1 VPHRHQSTSAD
12 SRRTLRIAGAL
23 RQALAEGYA
32 SRDLRADVAAGL
44 VVGIV
49 ALPLAMA
56 LAIASGVPPQH
67 GIYTSIVAGAVIAIL
82 GGSRTSVSGPTA
94 AFVVLLAP
102 VSQRFGAGGLMI
114 ATFMAGAI
122 LVALGVAR
130 LGRWIQ
136 FIPHPVTTG
145 FTAGIGVV
153 IAVLQLKDFLGLEV
167 EHMPEHFP
175 ERVVALARSLPTAH
189 VPDLAIGAFTLAV
202 LVVWPKIARRL
213 PGPLVAMAL
222 GGGLAFLLSRWVEGF
237 RVDTIASRFTYVLGG
252 ELLHGIPRTPPHF
265 DWPWNWPGPGGRPIV
280 LSLGLLRELMGPAF
294 AIAAL
299 GAIESLLCAVVADGM
314 AGTKHDS
321 DVELVAQGIGNLVAP
336 LFGGIAATGAIART
350 ATGIRAGTRS
360 PIAAVVHA
368 AFVLAAVLL
377 LAPLLGY
384 LPMASLAALLLVVA
398 WNMSDARHF
407 VHVLRVAAKSDV
419 LVLLACF
426 SLTVVFDMVIAVSV
440 GIVLAALIFMRR
452 MAEIATVRIDE
463 DYHPHL
469 KDPKL
474 AGVVVYEIGGPLFF
488 GAAEKAIS
496 TIERVRG
503 KARAVI
509 LVMDSVPV
517 IDVTGLVALESAL
530 EKLAKHR
537 TFVVL
542 AGVRPDVRRALQKG
556 GIAEEPG
563 RLAFCADGEEAT
575 ALVRCFLGLEG
586 DAPADA
592 GPASTPDLSR
602 ASPG

>member
-1 VPHRHQSTSAD
+1 MPHRHDQVPDLATG
-12 SRRTLRIAGAL
+12 RLRVGRAL
-23 RQALAEGYA
+23 RDALREGY
-32 SRDLRADVAAGL
+32 SPRDLRADVAAGI

-67 GIYTSIVAGAVIAIL
+67 GIYTSIVAGAVIAL
-82 GGSRTSVSGPTA
+82 AGGTRTNISGPTA

-102 VSQRFGAGGLMI
+102 VSHRFGAGGLMV
-114 ATFMAGAI
+114 ATFMAGII
-122 LVALGVAR
+122 LVFLGMAR
-130 LGRWIQ
+130 MGRLIQ
-136 FIPHPVTTG
+136 FVPHPVTTG

-153 IAVLQLKDFLGLEV
+153 IAVLQVKDLLGLEV
-167 EHMPEHFP
+167 ALMPEHFP
-175 ERVVALARSLPTAH
+175 ERVLALARSLPSAH
-189 VPDLAIGAFTLAV
+189 LSDLAIGAFTLLV
-202 LVVWPKIARRL
+202 LVVWPKISRRL

-222 GGGLAFLLSRWVEGF
+222 GALLAWLLAHFIEGF
-237 RVDTIASRFTYVLGG
+237 AVDTIATRFSYVADGATLP
-252 ELLHGIPRTPPHF
+252 GIPRTPPRF
-265 DWPWNWPGPGGRPIV
+265 DWPWNWPGPDGKPLV
-280 LSLGLLRELMGPAF
+280 LSLDLLRELMGPAF

-321 DVELVAQGIGNLVAP
+321 DVELFAQGLGNVVAP

-350 ATGIRAGTRS
+350 ATAIRSGARS
-360 PIAAVVHA
+360 PLAAVVHA
-368 AFVLAAVLL
+368 LFVLAAVLV

-407 VHVLRVAAKSDV
+407 AHVMRVAPKSDV

-426 SLTVVFDMVIAVSV
+426 SLTVIFDMVVAVSA
-440 GIVLAALIFMRR
+440 GIVLAALLFMRR
-452 MAEIATVRIDE
+452 MAEVASVRIDE

-469 KDPKL
+469 KDPHL
-474 AGVVVYEIGGPLFF
+474 RGVVVYEIGGPLFF
-488 GAAEKAIS
+488 GAAEKAIA

-509 LVMDSVPV
+509 LVMDAVPV
-517 IDVTGLVALESAL
+517 IDITGLVALESAI
-530 EKLAKHR
+530 EKLEKHR

-542 AGVRPDVRRALQKG
+542 AGVQPRVRQALEKAGLHEQ
-556 GIAEEPG
+556 PG
-563 RLAFCADGEEAT
+563 KLALCEDDDEA
-575 ALVRCFLGLEG
+575 LLIVRIYLGLDEQPLP
-586 DAPADA
+586 AP
-592 GPASTPDLSR
+592 S
-602 ASPG
+602 

>member
-1 VPHRHQSTSAD
+1 MPHRHQSTSAE

-32 SRDLRADVAAGL
+32 SRDLRADVTAGL

-67 GIYTSIVAGAVIAIL
+67 GIYTSIVAGAIIAIL

-122 LVALGVAR
+122 LVVLGIAR

-153 IAVLQLKDFLGLEV
+153 IAVLQLKDFLGLQV

-175 ERVVALARSLPTAH
+175 ERVVALARSLPTTH

-252 ELLHGIPRTPPHF
+252 ELQHGIPRTPPHF
-265 DWPWNWPGPGGRPIV
+265 DWPWNWPGPGGQPIV

-575 ALVRCFLGLEG
+575 ALVRRFLGLEG
-586 DAPADA
+586 HAPADA
-592 GPASTPDLSR
+592 GPTSSPHLSR
-602 ASPG
+602 ANPG